1 MRRKKNLI
9 LVKGCRHTLHPKLM
23 QKEWKIPCRNN
34 KFLFKKKKSLVQ
46 NLQFLAW
53 KWQIFFLSIPIFK
66 SRKKFLSYC
75 DHELKFNTDK
85 VSIADG
91 LPLQIHNRPKRKTH
105 QKKKYIYFTKGKKKT
120 HINHQK
126 VLSEKKKITQ

>member
-1 MRRKKNLI
+1 
-9 LVKGCRHTLHPKLM
+9 M

-105 QKKKYIYFTKGKKKT
+105 QKKKYIYILQKGKKNPTSIIK
-120 HINHQK
+120 K
-126 VLSEKKKITQ
+126 FLVKKKK